1 MTSRFCR
8 NDDGDCPC
16 FRVVADDDEMNYVDN
31 GCVLNPVW
39 EGIEFPERHYC
50 YSGRQIMEQQATW
63 NALKNCYPKKAKD
76 PIGGE
81 WG

>member
-1 MTSRFCR
+1 VESLHPYNNR
-8 NDDGDCPC
+8 DDRIRLDTI
-16 FRVVADDDEMNYVDN
+16 RDN